1 MSTTISA
8 GSINVIV
15 LVVTRYLVG
24 LRGGMGSGI
33 QLLLCLPHP
42 SISGFH
48 TQVVVVRGR
57 RGKRRTVLAKAG
69 PLQS

>member
-8 GSINVIV
+8 GSIDVIV
-15 LVVTRYLVG
+15 VVVTCCLVG

-48 TQVVVVRGR
+48 TRVVVVSGR
-57 RGKRRTVLAKAG
+57 
-69 PLQS
+69 

>member
-8 GSINVIV
+8 SSIDVIV
-15 LVVTRYLVG
+15 VVVTCYLVG
-24 LRGGMGSGI
+24 LRGGMGRGI
-33 QLLLCLPHP
+33 QLLLCLPRP

-48 TQVVVVRGR
+48 TLVVVVRGR
-57 RGKRRTVLAKAG
+57 RGKRRTVLVMAG